1 MDDAHNEADEV
12 AAEALGLLRG
22 EVGPLEPLLV
32 PLMRP
37 KPNLSKGADLYI
49 EFKGKKVLWIE
60 IQIQNDLEVLAGNG
74 SKRSTFQIRFGIGN
88 RSKLTDIFLLK
99 NHENPTQIQR

>member
-12 AAEALGLLRG
+12 AAEALRLLRG

-37 KPNLSKGADLYI
+37 KTNLAKGADLYI
-49 EFKGKKVLWIE
+49 VFKEKKVLWTE
-60 IQIQNDLEVLAGNG
+60 KQIQ
-74 SKRSTFQIRFGIGN
+74 S
-88 RSKLTDIFLLK
+88 
-99 NHENPTQIQR
+99 